1 MANPSPSPVK
11 PSGVHPRGTPSSVA
25 PPTTPPTAPPTALGA
40 GQLFMLVLSWA
51 GVGLPLAWGVL
62 QTLEKALAL
71 FK

>member
-1 MANPSPSPVK
+1 MANPSPSSVK
-11 PSGVHPRGTPSSVA
+11 PSGVRSHGA
-25 PPTTPPTAPPTALGA
+25 PLSASPAASPPVREATALGD
-40 GQLFMLVLSWA
+40 GQLLTLVLSWA